1 VVGNLADFG
10 NDARAGVKVR
20 ATATP
25 GVKVGDVAVHSN
37 QPETVV
43 TDAAGAFTLEL
54 VSLPGVWYRIQTPYA
69 NGINTVNLAGYVPD
83 VGDPTTGTAFPALTV
98 INLKDVVS
106 EDPTPGYE
114 AITVGATSVNG
125 KVGAVV
131 LDAAGVGADPAG
143 TAASLVGA
151 LTIPDSPDDIGAA
164 TAAQGAKADTA
175 VQPADLTAYAT
186 TAGLYF
192 PTPNA
197 WIKWRGRRA
206 AVMAATTQGHVAVVG
221 DSIAFG
227 AEASGTTAP
236 KYTTSWPG
244 RLRALLAA
252 EYGPAGTGIVL
263 ADPVIRANPTYDN
276 RWTYAGTITDLT
288 FGFHAGAN
296 FRVDAVAGTYLEF
309 TATADEFTVFNANAA
324 GGVVNATIDG
334 GAVVKLRNVFT
345 GGAAVNIEKQAGYK
359 QIVTKVPAGAVGTH
373 TLRLAPDTSNATF
386 DLFIHAIEARVNTP
400 GTFRVSNA
408 SINGKSLST
417 LFAGSGKNDEVNA
430 LYGLPMVDML
440 RADLLIIALGSN
452 DWLSSTPAATA
463 KTWLK
468 TLIQRQRAAGNNGNG
483 STYANGDALLVW
495 NPQPDLTT
503 LGLGTPSTWQAY
515 RDMFYEVADEE
526 NVPLLDLGTRWDT
539 YATGNAAGFF
549 GDGIHPNDAGSLDIA
564 PAVRRAM
571 FAEA

>member
-1 VVGNLADFG
+1 MSFRFQFRRGT
-10 NDARAGVKVR
+10 
-20 ATATP
+20 TAERN
-25 GVKVGDVAVHSN
+25 ASN
-37 QPETVV
+37 PIL
-43 TDAAGAFTLEL
+43 AAGE
-54 VSLPGVWYRIQTPYA
+54 P
-69 NGINTVNLAGYVPD
+69 
-83 VGDPTTGTAFPALTV
+83 
-98 INLKDVVS
+98 
-106 EDPTPGYE
+106 
-114 AITVGATSVNG
+114 
-125 KVGAVV
+125 AVV
-131 LDAAGVGADPAG
+131 LDSGLPAELVLGDGVTAMADLRAAVWDDDARLAAAATATQPGDLG
-143 TAASLVGA
+143 TAA
-151 LTIPDSPDDIGAA
+151 AA
-164 TAAQGAKADTA
+164 DAEDFATTAQGAKADTA
-175 VQPADLTAYAT
+175 VQPLTAARTYT
-186 TAGLYF
+186 TNGGLYF

-227 AEASGTTAP
+227 AAASGTTAP

-276 RWTYAGTITDLT
+276 RWTYAGTVTDLT

-296 FRVDAVAGTYLEF
+296 FRVDAVAGAYLGF

-324 GGVVNATIDG
+324 GGVINATIDG

-373 TLRLAPDTSNATF
+373 TLRLTPDTSNATF

-417 LFAGSGKNDEVNA
+417 LFGGAGKNDEVNA

-463 KTWLK
+463 KAWLK
-468 TLIQRQRAAGNNGNG
+468 TLVQRQRATGNNGNG

-503 LGLGTPSTWQAY
+503 LGIGAPSTWQAY

-526 NVPLLDLGTRWDT
+526 NVPLLDLGTRWNA
-539 YATGNAAGFF
+539 YAAGNAAGFF

>member
-1 VVGNLADFG
+1 MSFRFQFRRGT
-10 NDARAGVKVR
+10 
-20 ATATP
+20 TAERN
-25 GVKVGDVAVHSN
+25 ASN
-37 QPETVV
+37 PVL
-43 TDAAGAFTLEL
+43 AAGE
-54 VSLPGVWYRIQTPYA
+54 P
-69 NGINTVNLAGYVPD
+69 
-83 VGDPTTGTAFPALTV
+83 
-98 INLKDVVS
+98 
-106 EDPTPGYE
+106 
-114 AITVGATSVNG
+114 
-125 KVGAVV
+125 AVV
-131 LDAAGVGADPAG
+131 LDSRQPAELVLGDGVTAMADLRAAVWDDDARL
-143 TAASLVGA
+143 AA
-151 LTIPDSPDDIGAA
+151 
-164 TAAQGAKADTA
+164 ADTA
-175 VQPADLTAYAT
+175 VQPGDLARSYT
-186 TAGLYF
+186 TNGGLYF

-197 WIKWRGRRA
+197 WLKWRARRA
-206 AVMAATTQGHVAVVG
+206 AVMAATTQGHIAVVG

-227 AEASGTTAP
+227 AAASGTTAP

-276 RWTYAGTITDLT
+276 RWTYAGTVTDLT

-417 LFAGSGKNDEVNA
+417 LFAGKNDEVNA